1 MNAFKD
7 RLKKLNEQQKQ
18 AVDAIEG
25 PVMVIAGPGSGK
37 TELLS
42 LRVVN
47 ILKNDDVSPSNIL
60 CLTFTD
66 SAAFNMRERLI
77 GLLGRDAYKIAVHTF
92 HSFGVEVINRFPE
105 YFYKGASFL
114 PADDITQTEI
124 LESIFK
130 ELEYDNPLRSEHNS
144 QFVYLYKA
152 KKSIEYLKKAG
163 LTPSEFKKILEEN
176 KRLLAQ
182 ADPIVRP
189 VFSEKVS
196 KKMYEPAAK
205 ATEKIGKLEHGSL
218 PGNFKPLTISFCD
231 SLTDALTEAQKINAT
246 KPLTEF
252 KNSWMR
258 NGPDKKIHFSDFLD
272 IGKMEALA
280 DIYEK
285 YANRMREE
293 GYYDYNDMILDAI
306 STLENNA
313 GIRLDI
319 QERYQYVLVD
329 EFQDTNDAQIRLL
342 HLLTD
347 NPVNE
352 DRPNIMIVGD
362 DDQAIYK
369 FQGAEISNI
378 IDFKKSYRDP
388 AMIVLKNNYRSAQ
401 NILDAAR
408 YIIKKGVSRLEGIMP
423 EIQKE
428 LVSVNKNIP
437 KGSIRSHEFASRELE
452 YHWII
457 LEVEK
462 LLSEK
467 TPAKEIAIIAREHKE
482 LEALVPYFHDAKIP
496 ISYERQQNV
505 LLEPHIRQLI
515 TMARFIDSLM
525 KESEDADNFLPEIL
539 NYPFWNLK
547 RVSIWELSLKA
558 KKENKPWLK
567 AMIESG
573 GGLKEIA
580 EFFIDLGGRAKFETA
595 EEIVNELIGGP
606 QLTLPEEDTD
616 EEITVRHDMFSPF
629 RSYYF
634 NKKKFEKDRP
644 DYLRFLSSL
653 HSFISSLREYKRGK
667 NVSTEN
673 MIEFVDTHEK
683 NNLAVNNIS
692 PFLNAQEAVQLMT
705 AHKSKGLEFDAVF
718 IVNCQESV
726 WAENNRKNDIPLP
739 MNLPIFPKGEDLD
752 DQLRLFYVA
761 ITRAKSKLY
770 LTSYK
775 TDHRGKESTR
785 LGFLAPAGDSADH
798 FKPEFVDLKKVVGN
812 PEDLLANQWGMQY
825 GKPLIQDEKILLKP
839 ILDSYQ
845 LSVTHLHNFLD
856 VANAGPL
863 AFFEKNLL
871 RFPEPKSPAGALG
884 SALHKTIKRIYEHYK
899 TRKNLPSEKEALEWL
914 ENFLYQERLNKKQF
928 NLMLKRGKNAFE
940 KFYEK
945 KKDFFSPEDRIEM
958 DFKEQGAVVNEARL
972 TGKID
977 RIVLKGSEM
986 TVSDFKSGK
995 AIDSWSPGGIYEKIK
1010 AWKYK
1015 QQIIFYK
1022 LLIENSRDF
1031 EGKYLVNKGII
1042 EFIEP
1047 FHKNIVDLNLEIEKE
1062 DVERLTALI
1071 GVVYKKIKALDFP
1084 DTSKYSK
1091 DINGIKAFEDD
1102 LLKNG

>member
-1 MNAFKD
+1 
-7 RLKKLNEQQKQ
+7 LH
-18 AVDAIEG
+18 
-25 PVMVIAGPGSGK
+25 K
-37 TELLS
+37 T
-42 LRVVN
+42 
-47 ILKNDDVSPSNIL
+47 
-60 CLTFTD
+60 
-66 SAAFNMRERLI
+66 
-77 GLLGRDAYKIAVHTF
+77 
-92 HSFGVEVINRFPE
+92 
-105 YFYKGASFL
+105 
-114 PADDITQTEI
+114 
-124 LESIFK
+124 
-130 ELEYDNPLRSEHNS
+130 
-144 QFVYLYKA
+144 

-163 LTPSEFKKILEEN
+163 LKPSEFKKILEEN
-176 KRLLAQ
+176 KRLLIQ
-182 ADPIVRP
+182 ADPIVQP
-189 VFSEKVS
+189 VFGERVS
-196 KKMYEPAAK
+196 KKMFEPTAK
-205 ATEKIGKLEHGSL
+205 TVEAIGKLKYNPL
-218 PGNFKPLTISFCD
+218 PSNFKPITISFCD
-231 SLTDALTEAQKINAT
+231 SLTDALASAQKMNTT

-252 KNSWMR
+252 KNTWMR
-258 NGPDKKIHFSDFLD
+258 NGEDKKIHLSDFLD
-272 IGKMEALA
+272 MEKMEALA
-280 DIYEK
+280 DVYEK
-285 YANRMREE
+285 YAARMREE

-313 GIRLDI
+313 GVRLDI

-347 NPVNE
+347 NPANE
-352 DRPNIMIVGD
+352 KRPNIMIVGD

-378 IDFKKSYRDP
+378 IDFKKTYRDP
-388 AMIVLKNNYRSAQ
+388 AMIVLKENYRSAQ

-408 YIIKKGVSRLEGIMP
+408 HIIKKGVSRLEGIMP

-428 LVSVNKNIP
+428 LVSANKNIP
-437 KGSIRSHEFASRELE
+437 KGSIRSQEFASRELE

-457 LEVEK
+457 SEVEK

-467 TPAKEIAIIAREHKE
+467 TPAKEIAVIAREHKE
-482 LEALVPYFHDAKIP
+482 LEALVPYFHAAKIP

-515 TMARFIDSLM
+515 IMARFINSLM
-525 KESEDADNFLPEIL
+525 KETEDGENFLPEIL
-539 NYPFWNLK
+539 NYPFWRLE

-567 AMIESG
+567 AMMETG
-573 GGLKEIA
+573 GKLKEIA
-580 EFFIDLGGRAKFETA
+580 EFFIDLSGRAKFETA
-595 EEIVNELIGGP
+595 EEIVNEFIGGP
-606 QLTLPEEDTD
+606 QLILPEENTD
-616 EEITVRHDMFSPF
+616 EEITARHDMFSPF

-634 NKKKFEKDRP
+634 NKEKFEKDRP

-653 HSFISSLREYKRGK
+653 HSFIGSLREYKRGK
-667 NVSTEN
+667 NVSIEN
-673 MIEFVDTHEK
+673 MLEFVDMHEK
-683 NNLAVNNIS
+683 NNLAINNIS

-718 IVNCQESV
+718 IINCQESV
-726 WAENNRKNDIPLP
+726 WAEGNRKSDIPLP
-739 MNLPIFPKGEDLD
+739 TNLPIFPNGDDLD

-785 LGFLAPAGDSADH
+785 LGFLAPASDSATDH
-798 FKPEFVDLKKVVGN
+798 FKAEFIDLKNVVGN
-812 PEDLLANQWGMQY
+812 PEELLANQWDMRY
-825 GKPLIQDEKILLKP
+825 GKPFIQDEKILLKP

-845 LSVTHLHNFLD
+845 LSVTHLQNFLD

-871 RFPEPKSPAGALG
+871 KFPEPKSPSGALG
-884 SALHKTIKRIYEHYK
+884 SALHNAIKRIYEHYK
-899 TRKNLPSEKEALEWL
+899 TEEKLPSNKEALNWF
-914 ENFLYQERLNKKQF
+914 ENYLSEQRLNKKQF
-928 NLMLKRGKNAFE
+928 NLLLKRGKRAFGL
-940 KFYEK
+940 FYEK
-945 KKDFFSPEDRIEM
+945 KKSSFSIEDKIELN
-958 DFKEQGAVVNEARL
+958 FKTQGVVVNEAHL

-977 RIVLKGSEM
+977 RIMTKGNEM
-986 TVSDFKSGK
+986 TVGDFKSGK
-995 AIDSWSPGGIYEKIK
+995 AITSWSSGDAYEKIK

-1031 EGKYLVNKGII
+1031 EGKYFVNKGII

-1047 FHKNIVDLNLEIEKE
+1047 FHKNIVDLDLNIEKE

-1071 GVVYKKIKALDFP
+1071 GAVYKKIKALDFP
-1084 DTSKYSK
+1084 DISGYSK
-1091 DINGIKAFEDD
+1091 DIYGIKTFEED
-1102 LLKNG
+1102 LLRNG